1 MKILVAEDNSVSRR
15 MLEALLS
22 KCGYEVAVTTDG
34 AQAWKIL
41 QGDDAPRLALLDWM
55 MPELA
60 GVDIC
65 RSIRQRVGRPYVY
78 VVVLTGKNR
87 KQDLLEAL
95 EAGADDYL
103 TKPFDAEE
111 LEARLRTGQRILKL
125 EDALIA
131 AGEALR
137 FQATHDVLTGL
148 SNRADILN
156 TLRRELARGRRERR
170 CVGVVLAD
178 LDRFKN
184 INDTYGHQAGDAVLR
199 QVSGRMLSSV
209 RAYDSVG
216 RYGGEE
222 FLIVAPSSSGADVA
236 GLAERVRRAI
246 EASPLRTLAGEMGVT
261 LSLGVAASRG
271 EIEPCEDKLIH
282 AADVALYRAKQLGRN
297 RVETACVSDYA
308 EAADLH

>member
-261 LSLGVAASRG
+261 LSLGVPPAG
-271 EIEPCEDKLIH
+271 EKL
-282 AADVALYRAKQLGRN
+282 N
-297 RVETACVSDYA
+297 RVRTS
-308 EAADLH
+308 